1 MIPYCSG
8 HARDVKT
15 ARCSSCGLDTHL
27 YCQGSGLEQ
36 EEEELV
42 TCLMCEARGGGG
54 KDANELRAL
63 VHKKLLK
70 KATKNILASTNKL
83 RELEGQVQEPVN
95 TMMLECPFRG
105 SDLNEL
111 AIMYTCICFWMQLIC
126 IYSLD

>member
-1 MIPYCSG
+1 M
-8 HARDVKT
+8 KT

-70 KATKNILASTNKL
+70 KATKNILPGHRGEGVFEGTKWF
-83 RELEGQVQEPVN
+83 RPYTEFLENYSACLPPHRHEHSAARQARPGHP
-95 TMMLECPFRG
+95 R
-105 SDLNEL
+105 DLH
-111 AIMYTCICFWMQLIC
+111 
-126 IYSLD
+126 

>member
-1 MIPYCSG
+1 
-8 HARDVKT
+8 
-15 ARCSSCGLDTHL
+15 
-27 YCQGSGLEQ
+27 
-36 EEEELV
+36 
-42 TCLMCEARGGGG
+42 MCEARGGGG